1 MDAESR
7 SCINIWDEV
16 NQVQTEFLEPGFTL
30 TEEDF
35 AGFEAKFRQLVHVD
49 GCCVLPVDEDGNLIL
64 VSQYRNAV
72 DDITLEVPAGCMD
85 EGEDPGQC
93 AVREL
98 EEETGYIA
106 QELQFVTKTYLA
118 IGTSNE
124 QTYIYIATDL
134 KKGIRQPDPEEFIR
148 IRRIPLAEAMT
159 MIQAG
164 EIVDSKTIIAILAY
178 AVPSIASSIG

>member
-1 MDAESR
+1 
-7 SCINIWDEV
+7 
-16 NQVQTEFLEPGFTL
+16 
-30 TEEDF
+30 
-35 AGFEAKFRQLVHVD
+35 
-49 GCCVLPVDEDGNLIL
+49 
-64 VSQYRNAV
+64 
-72 DDITLEVPAGCMD
+72 MD

-134 KKGIRQPDPEEFIR
+134 KKGIRQLDPEEFIR
-148 IRRIPLAEAMT
+148 IRRLSLAEAMT
-159 MIQAG
+159 MIQTG

-178 AVPSIASSIG
+178 AVEQMKK